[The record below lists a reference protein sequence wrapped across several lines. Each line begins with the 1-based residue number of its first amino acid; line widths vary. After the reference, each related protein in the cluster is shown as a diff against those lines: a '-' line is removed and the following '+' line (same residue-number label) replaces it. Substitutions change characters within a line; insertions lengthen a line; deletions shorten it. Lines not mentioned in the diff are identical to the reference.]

1 MKKLSS
7 QQLRTIRIFTIIIG
21 MLICFV
27 IWLCLPDVI
36 NNNALFHVGNGKTGS
51 KLGALLLVLIP
62 LFGFIPGR
70 MEEEIHTKDSKER
83 VELKEKFDRKSEEI
97 QLAVSLLC
105 SVVAC
110 LVMLCGLVLC

>member
-21 MLICFV
+21 MLIGFV
-27 IWLCLPDVI
+27 IWLFLPDVI
-36 NNNALFHVGNGKTGS
+36 SNNALFHVGNGKYGS

-70 MEEEIHTKDSKER
+70 MGEEIHTQDSMER
-83 VELKEKFDRKSEEI
+83 SELKEKLDRKSEEI
-97 QLAVSLLC
+97 QLAIALLC

-110 LVMLCGLVLC
+110 LAMLCGLILC

>member
-7 QQLRTIRIFTIIIG
+7 RQLRTIRIFTIIIG
-21 MLICFV
+21 MLISFI
-27 IWLCLPDVI
+27 IWLFLPDVLK
-36 NNNALFHVGNGKTGS
+36 NNALFHVGNGKTGS

-70 MEEEIHTKDSKER
+70 MDEEIHTKDSMER
-83 VELKEKFDRKSEEI
+83 VELKEKFDKRSEEI
-97 QLAVSLLC
+97 QIAVAFFC

-110 LVMLCGLVLC
+110 LAMLCGLALC

>member
-21 MLICFV
+21 IIISFV
-27 IWLCLPDVI
+27 IWLFLPDVLD
-36 NNNALFHVGNGKTGS
+36 NNALFHVGNGKTGS

-62 LFGFIPGR
+62 LFGFAPGR
-70 MEEEIHTKDSKER
+70 MDEEIHTNDLKER
-83 VELKEKFDRKSEEI
+83 DELKERNDRKSEEI
-97 QLAVSLLC
+97 QLAVALLC
-105 SVVAC
+105 SVAAC

>member
-21 MLICFV
+21 MLISFV
-27 IWLCLPDVI
+27 IWLFLPDVI
-36 NNNALFHVGNGKTGS
+36 NNNALFHVGNGKYGS

-70 MEEEIHTKDSKER
+70 MGEEIHTKDSMER
-83 VELKEKFDRKSEEI
+83 GELKEKLDRKSEEI
-97 QLAVSLLC
+97 QLAIALLC

-110 LVMLCGLVLC
+110 LAMLCGLVLC

>member
-7 QQLRTIRIFTIIIG
+7 HQLRSIRIFSIIIG
-21 MLICFV
+21 MLISFI
-27 IWLCLPDVI
+27 IWLFLPDVI
-36 NNNALFHVGNGKTGS
+36 NNNALFHVGNGKYGS

-70 MEEEIHTKDSKER
+70 SDEEIHTKDSQER
-83 VELKEKFDRKSEEI
+83 VELKEKLDRKSEEI
-97 QLAVSLLC
+97 QLAVSILC